1 MTTVEKLLTR
11 KRRLIERLLKNPGM
25 EEQDEIGRQLQKI
38 DTALHLLDDNVPA
51 GISTEDEK

>member
-38 DTALHLLDDNVPA
+38 DTALHLLDGNVPA

>member
-11 KRRLIERLLKNPGM
+11 KRRLVERLLENPGT

-38 DTALHLLDDNVPA
+38 DTALHLLDNVPA
-51 GISTEDEK
+51 GTRTDDEK

>member
-51 GISTEDEK
+51 GISTEDE

>member
-11 KRRLIERLLKNPGM
+11 KRRLIERLLKNPVM

>member
-11 KRRLIERLLKNPGM
+11 KRRLVERLLENPGT

-38 DTALHLLDDNVPA
+38 DTALHLLDNVPA
-51 GISTEDEK
+51 GTSTDDEK